1 MRRIALWPKL
11 WKTGIWAMI
20 ETWGE
25 GIAVMLA
32 LVGIYFLWQIHERLN
47 TAVALLG
54 MINKQM
60 LIGDDDD

>member
-1 MRRIALWPKL
+1 
-11 WKTGIWAMI
+11 MI
-20 ETWGE
+20 ESWGE

-60 LIGDDDD
+60 LIAVEDD